1 MAAAFF
7 NALADP
13 RKARARSAGTA
24 PGEHVHAGVVTAMRE
39 VGIDLG
45 ASRPRLLTPE
55 LTEGAIWLVT
65 MGCGESCPVVP
76 GALREDWPIADPAGQ
91 PLPRVRQIRDEI
103 LQRVTQLVADR
114 DLR

>member
-1 MAAAFF
+1 MAASLF

-24 PGEHVHAGVVTAMRE
+24 PGEHVHAEVVTAMRE
-39 VGIDLG
+39 VGIDLST
-45 ASRPRLLTPE
+45 ARPLLLTPE
-55 LTEGAIWLVT
+55 LAEGATWLVT

-76 GALREDWPIADPAGQ
+76 GTLREDWPIADPAGQ
-91 PLPRVRQIRDEI
+91 SLVHVRQIRDEI
-103 LQRVTQLVADR
+103 QQRVTQFVTDR